1 MKQTMNTS
9 TISRFQRRPAFCGLP
24 EYDLNTTKYTINIET
39 ETRLCVLNSYRK
51 IVMAFMGVYKL
62 KFQQFQTDDR
72 FLIQEFIEK
81 RLQ

>member
-1 MKQTMNTS
+1 MNLKGNTVVC
-9 TISRFQRRPAFCGLP
+9 FNKRPSFCGLP
-24 EYDLNTTKYTINIET
+24 AYDLNTTKYTINMET
-39 ETRLCVLNSYRK
+39 ETRLCVLNSFRK

-81 RLQ
+81 RM